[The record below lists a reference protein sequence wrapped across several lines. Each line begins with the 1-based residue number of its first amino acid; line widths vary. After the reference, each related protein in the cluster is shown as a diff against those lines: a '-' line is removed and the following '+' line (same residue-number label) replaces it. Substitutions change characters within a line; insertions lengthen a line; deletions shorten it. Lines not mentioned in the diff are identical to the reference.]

1 MVYIEEAHPIDAW
14 QDDDNIKAKIFLHST
29 RTQKERCDV
38 AGTCLVKLGIEY
50 PAIVDDVA
58 NSTER
63 AYTAWPDR
71 LYVIDR
77 DGRIAYKS
85 KPGPFGF
92 HTEEVARTLERLLPD
107 GGAGKLRATRASD
120 TLPGVQ
126 ARRPPAGPSSG
137 L

>member
-14 QDDDNIKAKIFLHST
+14 QDDDNIKARIFLHST
-29 RTQKERCDV
+29 RTPKERCDV

-50 PAIVDDVA
+50 PAIVDDIA
-58 NSTER
+58 NTTER

-77 DGRIAYKS
+77 DGRVAYKS

-92 HTEEVARTLERLLPD
+92 HTEDVARTLESLLPD
-107 GGAGKLRATRASD
+107 AAPAPSVTHAEPAPAAAGQAVASN
-120 TLPGVQ
+120 
-126 ARRPPAGPSSG
+126 
-137 L
+137 